1 MFFKLLLITCL
12 ALMTFMLASCAFSL
26 EMSDCSGALG
36 NLFPTTQTPPAT
48 PPEEPGEEPTGTFS
62 IRIVESKTFY
72 YPTYSGSIVLSGYP
86 DKITLTSAG
95 QEIEITPARLDID
108 KNLYTFTFED
118 NVFLLDRLLPGEHT
132 ATVNA
137 FKGEESIFTKDYKF
151 TVTEELECVGD
162 RMDKPSNWL
171 PPI

>member
-1 MFFKLLLITCL
+1 
-12 ALMTFMLASCAFSL
+12 MTFMLASCAFSFEL
-26 EMSDCSGALG
+26 GDCSGAFNG
-36 NLFPTTQTPPAT
+36 VFPSTQMPPEAK
-48 PPEEPGEEPTGTFS
+48 PEEPGEEPTGTFS
-62 IRIVESKTFY
+62 ICIVESKTFY
-72 YPTYSGSIVLSGYP
+72 YPTYSGSIVLSDYP

-95 QEIEITPARLDID
+95 KEIEITPARLDID

-137 FKGEESIFTKDYKF
+137 FKGEESIFNKDYKF